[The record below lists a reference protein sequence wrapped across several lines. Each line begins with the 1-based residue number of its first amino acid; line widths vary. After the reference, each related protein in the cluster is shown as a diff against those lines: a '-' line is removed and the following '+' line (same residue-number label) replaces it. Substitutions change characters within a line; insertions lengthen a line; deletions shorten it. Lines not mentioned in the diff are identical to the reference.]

1 MGVGT
6 SIKSL
11 FERLGVE
18 ILGWTLI
25 PLGIV
30 LMPLPGPGML
40 IVVAGVGLLSR
51 RHVWAQKMLDPLR
64 RKAVDAA
71 KYGVAT
77 WPRILLSFLGGV
89 WLVALGVVW
98 WVSPEI
104 PEFDLF
110 DVSIGPDLPGAGVV
124 AALVLWVAA
133 AAVWLQAAVR
143 SDRVGPLRL
152 TAISVLV
159 VLGLIWWIGPDIPEY
174 DRTIGFGPQLP
185 AHGWGT
191 AIGLWASAIAA
202 WALLAYSVVR
212 WREPRHEPRPETH
225 SNA

>member
-6 SIKSL
+6 SMKSTI
-11 FERLGVE
+11 ERLGEE

-25 PLGIV
+25 PVGII
-30 LMPLPGPGML
+30 LMPLPGPGLL
-40 IVVAGVGLLSR
+40 IVVAGVALLSR
-51 RHVWAQKMLDPLR
+51 RHVWARNVLEPLR

-77 WPRILLSFLGGV
+77 WPRVFLSFLGGV
-89 WLVALGVVW
+89 WLVVLGVVW
-98 WVSPEI
+98 WVSPNI
-104 PEFDLF
+104 PTFHLF
-110 DVSIGPDLPGAGVV
+110 DVSIGPGLPGAGLVG
-124 AALVLWVAA
+124 ALVFWIAA
-133 AAVWLQAAVR
+133 ATVWLRVAMR
-143 SDRVGPLRL
+143 GDRVSRLRL
-152 TAISVLV
+152 TATVVLV
-159 VLGLIWWIGPDIPEY
+159 AFGLLWAYGPDIPRY
-174 DRTIGFGPQLP
+174 DYSVGFGPELP

-212 WREPRHEPRPETH
+212 YREPRPGSQPRTH

>member
-1 MGVGT
+1 MSVGT
-6 SIKSL
+6 ALKSW

-18 ILGWTLI
+18 ILGWILI
-25 PLGIV
+25 PVGIV

-40 IVVAGVGLLSR
+40 IVVAGVALLSR
-51 RHVWAQKMLDPLR
+51 RHVWAQRILDPLR

-77 WPRILLSFLGGV
+77 LPRIFFSFLGGV

-98 WVSPEI
+98 WISPEI
-104 PEFDLF
+104 PEF
-110 DVSIGPDLPGAGVV
+110 SIL
-124 AALVLWVAA
+124 
-133 AAVWLQAAVR
+133 
-143 SDRVGPLRL
+143 S
-152 TAISVLV
+152 
-159 VLGLIWWIGPDIPEY
+159 
-174 DRTIGFGPQLP
+174 IGFGPQLP

-212 WREPRHEPRPETH
+212 WREPGDSPRSETDTETETH